1 MDLIKRENVDNDRVR
16 EYIDVLDKKSARLK
30 NLTEDLVEAS
40 KASSGNIKMEMNRLD
55 MAALAAQAGGEFED
69 KFAARNLEF
78 NLDTGNASAYVWADG
93 RHLWRVFENLLNNA
107 AKYAM
112 EHTRIY
118 AEVGTADG
126 KCTFSIKNIS
136 QNKLNISPEELT
148 ERFIRG
154 DVSRST
160 EGSGLGLNI
169 AQSLTRLMGGE
180 LIIEI
185 DGDLYKAKVVLPQY
199 AGQGEKAPEAK
210 EIEHGAAS
218 ADVQN

>member
-1 MDLIKRENVDNDRVR
+1 
-16 EYIDVLDKKSARLK
+16 
-30 NLTEDLVEAS
+30 
-40 KASSGNIKMEMNRLD
+40 
-55 MAALAAQAGGEFED
+55 MAALAAQAGGEFDD
-69 KFAARNLEF
+69 KFAARSLEF
-78 NLDTGNASAYVWADG
+78 NLDTGSSPAYVWADG

-118 AEVGTADG
+118 AAVETADG
-126 KCTFSIKNIS
+126 KCTFTIKNVS
-136 QNKLNISPEELT
+136 QSKLNISPDELT

-180 LIIEI
+180 LVIEI

-199 AGQGEKAPEAK
+199 AGQGETAEAANNAEHNTAETLAGNQAAETAINQAVKSDAKTDLKAVDNAADDELEAQIQSILGNNIRLNGSEK
-210 EIEHGAAS
+210 DS
-218 ADVQN
+218 